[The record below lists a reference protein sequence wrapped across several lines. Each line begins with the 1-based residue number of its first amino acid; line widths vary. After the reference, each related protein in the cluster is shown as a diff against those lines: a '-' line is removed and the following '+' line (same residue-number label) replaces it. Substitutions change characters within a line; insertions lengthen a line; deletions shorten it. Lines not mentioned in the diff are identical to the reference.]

1 MSKQGISRENHFSIE
16 GIQKGYLF
24 REKGKGLDNGTE
36 LPRTSPPSRG
46 IATQSFML
54 LTKHVVRSVYLYS
67 ALVQFLSTIGIC
79 PM

>member
-36 LPRTSPPSRG
+36 LPRTSPPLPGNCNSEFH
-46 IATQSFML
+46 ASYEAC
-54 LTKHVVRSVYLYS
+54 S
-67 ALVQFLSTIGIC
+67 
-79 PM
+79 